1 MLPCAKRIKF
11 SKTGKMQFISHLDLN
26 RVMKTAM
33 IRAGIPIYY
42 SEGFN
47 PHPKMVFA
55 LTLSIGAES
64 VCELLDIKIVKEMSN
79 DEIRER
85 LDRALPDEIKILEV
99 YDPEEKFTGVGWAE
113 YKIGFESEL
122 DYSKL
127 DSPEIVITKRTKS
140 GEKDTDIKPQ
150 IRSWHADGK
159 ELTVVVCADNEN
171 YLNPDYIA
179 RFLGVPEY
187 SYTIMRLRLFKKDGV
202 NEFR

>member
-11 SKTGKMQFISHLDLN
+11 AKIGKMQFISHLDLN

-64 VCELLDIKIVKEMSN
+64 VCELLDIKIVKDMSN
-79 DEIRER
+79 EEIKDR
-85 LDRALPDEIKILEV
+85 LDKALPEEIKILDV
-99 YDPEEKFTGVGWAE
+99 YDPSEKFVNVGWAE
-113 YKIGFESEL
+113 YRIGFENEI
-122 DYSKL
+122 DCSKL
-127 DSPEIVITKRTKS
+127 DLPELVIVKKTKS
-140 GEKDTDIKPQ
+140 GEKETDIKPQ
-150 IRSWHADGK
+150 IRSWKKDGK
-159 ELTVVVCADNEN
+159 DLTVVVCADNEN

-179 RFLGVPEY
+179 RLLGAPEY
-187 SYTIMRLRLFKKDGV
+187 SYTIMRLRLFQKDGV
-202 NEFR
+202 TEFR